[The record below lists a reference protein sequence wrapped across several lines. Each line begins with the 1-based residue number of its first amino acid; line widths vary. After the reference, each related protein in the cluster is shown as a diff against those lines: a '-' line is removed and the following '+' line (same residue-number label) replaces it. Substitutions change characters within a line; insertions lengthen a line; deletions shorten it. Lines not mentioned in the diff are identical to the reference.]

1 MREERGLGEREAW
14 AVAAAMPSSLT
25 SMPKTVAPILAR
37 DSERRPPPQPT
48 SRIFKPWRGLVRD
61 GSLLKWLHKVDL
73 MNWQRVG
80 CIWWSGRN
88 GPLGSHQSSASL
100 ANFSDSAWLTVDAD
114 ADASFIALDAAR
126 KL

>member
-25 SMPKTVAPILAR
+25 SMPKTVAPILAS

-48 SRIFKPWRGLVRD
+48 SRILKPSRGLERD

-73 MNWQRVG
+73 MNWHRVG

-88 GPLGSHQSSASL
+88 GPLGSHQWSASL

-114 ADASFIALDAAR
+114 ADAILIALDAAR